1 MDEVLEFSLL
11 NLNKKTPDRYVL
23 LKLLNG
29 YKQFDPTRGA
39 TYVLDLLVYDH
50 VQRIDVHKRV
60 NVMRPLGLIELMP
73 MPYVTENAK
82 VNLVLAL
89 SSDKSL
95 KQIDEF
101 FAMYKKYILEN
112 KDAAEKT
119 NLYIV
124 HLSMGAKWQ
133 QADKNIAMHINET
146 IKELCKKYSSLLK
159 TSSKISRLEAPLA
172 NSTMYTLSG
181 YRQMLV
187 AELISKKVNKDELIV
202 LVDLCVE
209 IQSDFL
215 NRVRLNT
222 IKGTQVFFPIPFKQ
236 YMPNIVYATKPF
248 PLDVEI
254 NKNYGFFNMHS
265 FEYVAYFNSDYLS
278 TRKHFIRDVLKS
290 NLKEKDYGKIN
301 VENFVDDLYEF
312 FSINKQVN
320 ILRATDQSL
329 KCRWQTSN
337 DCATRALKE
346 NEYKRCLLESEK
358 SLGTKAQL
366 AMHLMKNYDLINKN
380 SNV

>member
-1 MDEVLEFSLL
+1 
-11 NLNKKTPDRYVL
+11 L

-39 TYVLDLLVYDH
+39 TYVLDLLVFDH

-60 NVMRPLGLIELMP
+60 NVMRPLGLVELIP

-82 VNLVLAL
+82 VNLVLTF

-112 KDAAEKT
+112 KDSAEKT

-124 HLSMGAKWQ
+124 HLSLGANWQ
-133 QADKNIAMHINET
+133 QADKKIKAHINET
-146 IKELCKKYSSLLK
+146 VKELSKKYSSLLK
-159 TSSKISRLEAPLA
+159 TSSKISRLEATLA
-172 NSTMYTLSG
+172 NATLYILNG

-187 AELISKKVNKDELIV
+187 AELISKKVNKDELVI
-202 LVDLCVE
+202 LVESCVE

-236 YMPNIVYATKPF
+236 YMPNIVYPTKPF
-248 PLDVEI
+248 PVDVEI

-265 FEYVAYFNSDYLS
+265 FDYVAYFNSDYLS
-278 TRKHFIRDVLKS
+278 NRKYFIRDVLKS

-301 VENFVDDLYEF
+301 LENYVDDLYEL
-312 FSINKQVN
+312 FSVNKQLN

-337 DCATRALKE
+337 DCVARAHKE
-346 NEYKRCLLESEK
+346 DEYKRCLLESEK